1 MLSFQPCGVVIAN
14 MDKLYPCEVSLKLKG
29 QAFLFFLTL
38 RGSSC
43 LPSAR
48 WQISVFFHSEY
59 SMHWH
64 RNLYMFMPNG
74 DKEKS
79 RFPNPTLKRLLPGHC
94 MAGKNRFLPPHK
106 SFWTTFYFSSNEIIQ
121 YK

>member
-29 QAFLFFLTL
+29 QSFLFSNPAGQFMST
-38 RGSSC
+38 
-43 LPSAR
+43 
-48 WQISVFFHSEY
+48 ISKMAKFPFFFHSEY

-79 RFPNPTLKRLLPGHC
+79 RFPNPTLKRGLPGHG
-94 MAGKNRFLPPHK
+94 MAGIKQVFT
-106 SFWTTFYFSSNEIIQ
+106 SA
-121 YK
+121 